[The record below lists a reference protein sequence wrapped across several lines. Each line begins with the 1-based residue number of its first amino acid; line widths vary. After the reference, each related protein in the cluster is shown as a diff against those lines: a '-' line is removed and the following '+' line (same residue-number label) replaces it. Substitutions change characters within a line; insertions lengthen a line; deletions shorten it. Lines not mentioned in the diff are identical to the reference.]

1 MDRQGTGLL
10 LLGHL
15 LRIYGL
21 EVEPPGLVSRLH
33 QVLPSVA
40 AADMAE
46 HEVERH
52 IRQLLGGPTATEVAV
67 IAAKPHL
74 DDAFRADRVRLHV
87 RRLKG
92 IAHLVERQQVVGL
105 PNVFWNAEIPEE
117 IELLKVDAG
126 DGLAIPKEPTVSQ

>member
-1 MDRQGTGLL
+1 MLAYAQERNEALAQIGINKRSWIGPALL
-10 LLGHL
+10 V
-15 LRIYGL
+15 I
-21 EVEPPGLVSRLH
+21 
-33 QVLPSVA
+33 VA
-40 AADMAE
+40 ATGWYGDLVA
-46 HEVERH
+46 R
-52 IRQLLGGPTATEVAV
+52 PTSFPSPCDVAV

-74 DDAFRADRVRLHV
+74 DDAFRADRVRFHV

-105 PNVFWNAEIPEE
+105 PNVFRNAEIPEE